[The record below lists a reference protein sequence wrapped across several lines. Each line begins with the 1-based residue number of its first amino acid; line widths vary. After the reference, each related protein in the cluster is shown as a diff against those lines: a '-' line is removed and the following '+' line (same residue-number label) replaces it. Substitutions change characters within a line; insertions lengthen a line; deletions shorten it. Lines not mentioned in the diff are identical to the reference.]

1 MDEEKETIVAQLE
14 ASEPKWVNS
23 VLKIIGVN
31 SLRLEG
37 IQLIDYD
44 VMLNYLKINNCSN
57 VQILT

>member
-1 MDEEKETIVAQLE
+1 MDEENETIVAQLG